1 MKNSDLRNT
10 LRETYDKH
18 AQQREGLV
26 MQDWKK
32 AERDKFLSLLQ
43 QEHKH
48 TLLEIGAGT
57 GRDSKFFQEQ
67 GLETVC
73 IDLSPAMVELCRQKG
88 LAAYVMDASDM
99 QFPAASFDAIY
110 CLNSLLHLA
119 KVEFPAVLQKM
130 DILLK
135 PDGVV
140 FIGVYGGYDFE
151 GTWEKDSYIPKRF
164 FSFFTDERIQQE
176 TAQVFD
182 LLSFNR
188 IIYEPENPV
197 HFQSLTLK
205 KRPGRQNP

>member
-1 MKNSDLRNT
+1 LQTNQRRDT
-10 LRETYDKH
+10 LRETYDRH
-18 AQQREGLV
+18 AQEREASV
-26 MQDWKK
+26 MQDWKM
-32 AERDKFLSLLQ
+32 AERDKFLSLLL
-43 QEHKH
+43 QEHKQ

-88 LAAYVMDASDM
+88 LAAYVMDASDL

-110 CLNSLLHLA
+110 CMNSLLHLT
-119 KVEFPAVLQKM
+119 KVEFPAVLRKM

-151 GTWEKDSYIPKRF
+151 GTWEKDTYIPKRF

-176 TAQVFD
+176 TEQVFD

-188 IIYEPENPV
+188 IVYQPENPV
-197 HFQSLTLK
+197 HFQSLMLK
-205 KRPGRQNP
+205 KKPAD

>member
-67 GLETVC
+67 GLEPVC